1 MRPLPTR
8 RNIPR
13 KIQGKIKINTA
24 RCKGCGYCVN
34 DCPRKALSFSG
45 NINDKGYDTVQV
57 DDSLCVA
64 CGTCYRVC
72 PDSVFE
78 ILE

>member
-1 MRPLPTR
+1 MS
-8 RNIPR
+8 
-13 KIQGKIKINTA
+13 KIKINTV
-24 RCKGCGYCVN
+24 RCKGCGYCCVN
-34 DCPRKALSFSG
+34 DRPRKALSFSG
-45 NINDKGYDTVQV
+45 HINDKGYDTVQV